1 MPSLPRPSLPVS
13 QLGRAAHDI
22 GLAGLMG
29 GNLFGRI
36 ALHPAVTEIA
46 DPAERGKVINAAWR
60 SYGTV
65 NSISLLAVSAGWLG
79 ARATEVDDRW
89 LTPAER
95 RLALARDVL
104 LGAVAVSGIA
114 TAVEGV
120 RFARSAPDGAVPL
133 IDGDSPAP
141 AATDRQASLKRRLN
155 ALGLVTLVS
164 ETALVGVNAAFS
176 QESFRRPAKRRM
188 LRRR

>member
-1 MPSLPRPSLPVS
+1 MPRTSLPLS

-22 GLAGLMG
+22 GLAGLLG

-36 ALHPAVTEIA
+36 AFHPAVAEIA
-46 DPAERGKVINAAWR
+46 DPTERGKVVNAAWR

-65 NSISLLAVSAGWLG
+65 NTLSLVAVSAGWIG
-79 ARATEVDDRW
+79 ARMDEVENRW
-89 LTPAER
+89 LSPAER

-104 LGAVAVSGIA
+104 LGAVAVSGVA

-133 IDGDSPAP
+133 ADGDTPARE
-141 AATDRQASLKRRLN
+141 ATERQARLKRRLN

-188 LRRR
+188 LRRG